1 MENGL
6 ISVNRGATKKD
17 ISEAPSFI
25 SKQKQIKLEN
35 ELLYSSYKQLYD
47 RIQSYLLSDD
57 KELKEETNSWI

>member
-1 MENGL
+1 M
-6 ISVNRGATKKD
+6 IKGAEKKD

-47 RIQSYLLSDD
+47 KIQSYLSRDD
-57 KELKEETNSWI
+57 KDLKEETNSWI